1 MLSCTFE
8 QPFPFDG
15 TPSRAKSQDSRVR
28 YWYLWTLHFPSEK
41 IDGTFSCSM
50 FKPSLTPSL
59 LLFPSFLLLPLPSV
73 LSFVIVMARQEIEV
87 QENRKKKRG
96 WRFCQS
102 EVGVRQT
109 CQSHWGRR
117 TQYNHGN
124 VFALCCFRFTQIFT
138 YLQQSF
144 QRKLWLE
151 MQNFCWTKLFWM
163 LFYQELCFELRRWLL
178 VLPGVINHILLERYS
193 RRNWATGYFWNTS
206 RSALLGNFYSLVHFQ
221 CWSKER
227 KNNHLKAASYKSHST
242 IHFCSIF
249 NAALF
254 LTQSLSDF
262 YQ

>member
-15 TPSRAKSQDSRVR
+15 TPLRAKSQDSRVR
-28 YWYLWTLHFPSEK
+28 YLYLWNLHFPSEK
-41 IDGTFSCSM
+41 FYGTFSCSM
-50 FKPSLTPSL
+50 FKHSLAPNCY
-59 LLFPSFLLLPLPSV
+59 FPPFLLLLLPSV

-124 VFALCCFRFTQIFT
+124 VFALCCFRFTPIFI

-151 MQNFCWTKLFWM
+151 MQNFGWTKLFWM
-163 LFYQELCFELRRWLL
+163 VFYQELCFELRRWLL
-178 VLPGVINHILLERYS
+178 VLG
-193 RRNWATGYFWNTS
+193 W
-206 RSALLGNFYSLVHFQ
+206 
-221 CWSKER
+221 
-227 KNNHLKAASYKSHST
+227 ST
-242 IHFCSIF
+242 IFCWRDIPKEIGPLDTF
-249 NAALF
+249 GTLPDQLYWVTF
-254 LTQSLSDF
+254 TP
-262 YQ
+262 